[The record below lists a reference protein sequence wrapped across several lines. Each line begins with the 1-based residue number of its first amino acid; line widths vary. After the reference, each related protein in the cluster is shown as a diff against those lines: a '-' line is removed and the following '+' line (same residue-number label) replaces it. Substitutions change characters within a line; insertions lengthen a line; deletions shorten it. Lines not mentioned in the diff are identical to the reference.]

1 MDFYYPGMETDPQNA
16 QVLGDPGSGK
26 WQGKIGGV
34 PDSASSVLPAA
45 AEDNRWLM
53 LKGFARDGV
62 VDHWD
67 KLKISE
73 GDWSFQSPK
82 KREDLKNKSTLSSPV
97 STLACWSPQ
106 ATLAPPFKFRRS
118 EDMITL

>member
-1 MDFYYPGMETDPQNA
+1 METDPQNA
-16 QVLGDPGSGK
+16 QILGDPGSGK

-45 AEDNRWLM
+45 AEDNEWLM
-53 LKGFARDGV
+53 IKGYAGEGV
-62 VDHWD
+62 VRQWD

-73 GDWSFQSPK
+73 SDWSFHSPK
-82 KREDLKNKSTLSSPV
+82 KQGGLKNWSVLGSPV

-106 ATLAPPFKFRRS
+106 AAAAPPFKLRRS
-118 EDMITL
+118 EGMEANNAPKIPA